1 MQASHHACEWGIFN
15 KKKKKTWTTIRS
27 DAYQRLCLN
36 EHASNGCT
44 LNQTLLPLLL
54 LETLNKYLDKLHK
67 QMISVKKKNNNL
79 NADLGLI
86 DKRKTHI
93 QRIAPNDLDISDWKW
108 SCAPTQRQ
116 NFTFF
121 SFFVLQLNLLMWSE
135 GTSGRLSEINDPYF
149 PSEASPHRGQ
159 MVRDVRVSG
168 RSLILF
174 FIWKGMAQTDVRNQ
188 DYVSVLRC
196 FPKNKRVFDVDSNG
210 LFFPRQNHKWL
221 SKQCFVLLSKWKKE

>member
-1 MQASHHACEWGIFN
+1 M
-15 KKKKKTWTTIRS
+15 
-27 DAYQRLCLN
+27 
-36 EHASNGCT
+36 
-44 LNQTLLPLLL
+44 
-54 LETLNKYLDKLHK
+54 
-67 QMISVKKKNNNL
+67 
-79 NADLGLI
+79 

-93 QRIAPNDLDISDWKW
+93 RWIAANDLDISDWKW

-116 NFTFF
+116 NFTFFF

-196 FPKNKRVFDVDSNG
+196 FPRNKRFLMWFQMDAFSRDRTTSG
-210 LFFPRQNHKWL
+210 CQNNVL
-221 SKQCFVLLSKWKKE
+221 SCWANERKNN